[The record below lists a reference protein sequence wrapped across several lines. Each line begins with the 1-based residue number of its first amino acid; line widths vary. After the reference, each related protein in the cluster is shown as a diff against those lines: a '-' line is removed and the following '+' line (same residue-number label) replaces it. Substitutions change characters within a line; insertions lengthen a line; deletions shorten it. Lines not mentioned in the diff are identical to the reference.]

1 MRQTPIDEEDL
12 LNLLQQLQ
20 SKRLSDFERVS
31 RLQMVR
37 SAYLFTSAQVSRLT
51 QTFFLPSSHR
61 LEAAA
66 ACQPRLIDSENAIQV
81 IYLNNGFGFRDF
93 ASANRKLEQ
102 LYGERNA
109 QFRSQNPNG
118 RYRFDLGIDA
128 DRALA
133 QRLADIAHEEGSK
146 QRFGGKCW
154 RNVRIDDGAC
164 AIESTCEKG
173 TGIPKRFFSSTEV
186 RTSGVFS
193 SSCSSFGKRRK
204 RTKTLKLPERGTLSF
219 DFSSVVAYAENDKF
233 HDEGDYFIRDI
244 ESVDAYVFDENGKE
258 QNNGGKGYHKKDG
271 ELYESNIRTLRLK
284 ACTLWFHPT
293 AAKKIIFYFPKGAF
307 RVEAIV
313 ALFGRVPLH
322 LRDVFS
328 RDIFSLGQLSGIE
341 QCVLGTSLGWR
352 SVLGTRMDQLTFRC
366 RLDCTCEEDLNVAKF
381 LCEKAS
387 EANPDAHCRIR
398 NVLINDRRLAKD
410 PVQDVSLWGVLTA
423 ESSTP
428 SLEFDYFGEDEGI
441 LKALAERELA
451 AVVQNDSTSARG
463 RQQNLNSPT
472 TSVTKKESSF
482 KLQLR
487 KLSNKLNFARACE
500 VHRWRSAAAKKTNEK
515 QKMKDG
521 AFKEKQEKT
530 VSTASFLVPPSPPPP
545 PSLRAMNPYETF
557 YASYFLPSTTSSS
570 SEGSSNLKH
579 IFSSLDQDGG
589 GTLSL
594 YEFKKGATDVLG
606 VKIDRNILEPY
617 FSATR
622 ARLVSEGH
630 EREKIDFRAF
640 QEGVVDYD
648 AFERI
653 CSEWLEREE
662 EKERT
667 RSDVIACTS

>member
-1 MRQTPIDEEDL
+1 M
-12 LNLLQQLQ
+12 
-20 SKRLSDFERVS
+20 
-31 RLQMVR
+31 
-37 SAYLFTSAQVSRLT
+37 
-51 QTFFLPSSHR
+51 
-61 LEAAA
+61 
-66 ACQPRLIDSENAIQV
+66 
-81 IYLNNGFGFRDF
+81 
-93 ASANRKLEQ
+93 
-102 LYGERNA
+102 
-109 QFRSQNPNG
+109 
-118 RYRFDLGIDA
+118 
-128 DRALA
+128 
-133 QRLADIAHEEGSK
+133 
-146 QRFGGKCW
+146 
-154 RNVRIDDGAC
+154 
-164 AIESTCEKG
+164 
-173 TGIPKRFFSSTEV
+173 
-186 RTSGVFS
+186 
-193 SSCSSFGKRRK
+193 
-204 RTKTLKLPERGTLSF
+204 
-219 DFSSVVAYAENDKF
+219 
-233 HDEGDYFIRDI
+233 
-244 ESVDAYVFDENGKE
+244 
-258 QNNGGKGYHKKDG
+258 
-271 ELYESNIRTLRLK
+271 
-284 ACTLWFHPT
+284 
-293 AAKKIIFYFPKGAF
+293 
-307 RVEAIV
+307 
-313 ALFGRVPLH
+313 
-322 LRDVFS
+322 
-328 RDIFSLGQLSGIE
+328 
-341 QCVLGTSLGWR
+341 
-352 SVLGTRMDQLTFRC
+352 
-366 RLDCTCEEDLNVAKF
+366 AKF

-530 VSTASFLVPPSPPPP
+530 VSTASFLVPPSPSPPP

-557 YASYFLPSTTSSS
+557 YASYFLPSTTTSSS
-570 SEGSSNLKH
+570 SESSSNLKH
-579 IFSSLDQDGG
+579 IFSSLDQYGG

-617 FSATR
+617 FSATRAR

-667 RSDVIACTS
+667 RSGVIASTS